1 MTRTPSQPPLPS
13 LPSLW
18 SKLPERI
25 RHQLAARLVPALP
38 LQLRGRGEADTDAE
52 KPACR

>member
-1 MTRTPSQPPLPS
+1 MTRTTSQPPLPS

-25 RHQLAARLVPALP
+25 RRQLAAQLVPALRV
-38 LQLRGRGEADTDAE
+38 QLRGRGEGDTDAE
-52 KPACR
+52 NPACR